1 MLTPQ
6 QIVDEIFNL
15 KYNSPDS
22 YDNFA
27 HGFDRA
33 INEVLDLIKEN
44 TGMIPVQKE
53 E

>member
-15 KYNSPDS
+15 KYNSRDS
-22 YDNFA
+22 YDSFA

-33 INEVLDLIKEN
+33 ITEVLDLIEEN
-44 TGMIPVQKE
+44 TGMVPAQKE